1 MHEKNTGA
9 IRQDKPWIRG
19 VNLGG
24 WLVLERF
31 ITPYF
36 FAITDC
42 TLRGEFTFH
51 PDQIDAPPPTSSNYR
66 LADESCQPVSPYPV
80 EEWTL
85 LKAFADS
92 SSSDSSDSSDS
103 KALAREYMRVHW
115 DNFVTRNDIARL
127 KKEGRVTHVRVPLG
141 HWIMGDIKEDEPWVD
156 GGWEFFERLVGWCR
170 EEGIEVWPDI
180 HTAPGSQ
187 NGFDNSGVLADV
199 PTCNGWDGVDVD
211 DNNDDA
217 SINTDVVLSKNV
229 LRTLKAVQDITAAI
243 AEGNMTD
250 VVTGFGIL
258 NEPFVDCDVR
268 VVKEFDNQA
277 FAIVRQNLG
286 EDAAVYIPDM
296 FNSSMWNDGWWT
308 DAEDHSNTFLDS
320 HYYHVF
326 AERPRGLSPRQ
337 HIAYVCQRNHRDTV
351 ACCYEDENKT
361 TPSQGI
367 SRIIGEW
374 SASYDTL
381 VVDKLDVVMAGIAAN
396 GTAPEFY
403 REINLKRKAFLRNFV
418 EAQMVTY
425 EAAETGVSRGWF
437 FWNFKMEGGA
447 FAEWDFLRGLKESW
461 IPAIPDPDTSSVDL
475 YGTCENII
483 FKTSDDESIVHEFP
497 DPSSLD
503 VNNWQGGAIDDDI
516 VVSHGQSLVE
526 SREYHSAELKPPGD
540 HNRFGY
546 FGLILVAISLIYYTF
561 FKKGRASQSG
571 YIEVQN
577 ISV

>member
-1 MHEKNTGA
+1 MRKDNPSPIQQE
-9 IRQDKPWIRG
+9 KPWIRG

-51 PDQIDAPPPTSSNYR
+51 PDQIDAPPPTSSNYQ
-66 LADESCQPVSPYPV
+66 LVDETMCQPVSPYPV

-85 LKAFADS
+85 LQAFVDS
-92 SSSDSSDSSDS
+92 SSTSSSDASDP

-115 DNFVTRNDIARL
+115 DNFVTREDITRL
-127 KKEGRVTHVRVPLG
+127 KNEGHVTHVRVPLG
-141 HWIMGDIKEDEPWVD
+141 HWIMGDIKEGEPWVD

-187 NGFDNSGVLADV
+187 NGFDNSGLLLDA
-199 PTCNGWDGVDVD
+199 PTCDGWDGVDVD
-211 DNNDDA
+211 DENA
-217 SINTDVVLSKNV
+217 TSNTDVVLSKNV
-229 LRTLKAVQDITAAI
+229 KRSLKAVQDITAAI
-243 AEGNMTD
+243 AKGNMTD

-258 NEPFVDCDVR
+258 NEPFLDCDIR
-268 VVKEFDNQA
+268 VLKEFDNQA
-277 FAIVRQNLG
+277 FAIARQNLG
-286 EDAAVYIPDM
+286 EDAAIYIPDM
-296 FNSSMWNDGWWT
+296 FDSNKWNGWWT
-308 DAEDHSNTFLDS
+308 DAKDHSNTFLDS

-337 HIAYVCQRNHRDTV
+337 HIAYVCQHNLETTV
-351 ACCYEDENKT
+351 ACCYEDEEKT
-361 TPSQGI
+361 IPSEGI

-374 SASYDTL
+374 SASFDTL
-381 VVDKLDVVMAGIAAN
+381 VVDKLNDVMAGIAAN
-396 GTAPEFY
+396 GTAPEFH
-403 REINLKRKAFLRNFV
+403 REINPKRKAFLRNFV

-425 EAAETGVSRGWF
+425 EATSTGVSRGWF
-437 FWNFKMEGGA
+437 YWNFKMEGGA

-475 YGTCENII
+475 YGTCYDII
-483 FKTSDDESIVHEFP
+483 FKTSDDESIIHEFP

-503 VNNWQGGAIDDDI
+503 PNNWQGVAIDDDV
-516 VVSHGQSLVE
+516 VVSHGQSLVKG
-526 SREYHSAELKPPGD
+526 RPGD
-540 HNRFGY
+540 HDSFGY
-546 FGLILVAISLIYYTF
+546 FGLILFAILSICYIVF
-561 FKKGRASQSG
+561 RKKSTKKSS
-571 YIEVQN
+571 YIEVKN
-577 ISV
+577 IVV